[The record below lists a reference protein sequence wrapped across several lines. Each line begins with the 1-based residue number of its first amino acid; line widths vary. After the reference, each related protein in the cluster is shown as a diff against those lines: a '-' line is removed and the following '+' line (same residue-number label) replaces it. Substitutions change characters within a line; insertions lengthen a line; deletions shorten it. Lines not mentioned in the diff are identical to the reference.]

1 MTSQPVPKVGA
12 IEIAPLVDEL
22 AAGDRLRNVRDSVS
36 ANTWKAYQRDL
47 ADYQQWLHDRR
58 RASWASPAT
67 IVAYLEFLEE
77 KGAKYSTIA
86 RRVAAMHKLVEAEA
100 HLTAGAVFDDGIYVM
115 DPTKD
120 LRVTTALKAIR
131 RRIRN
136 EKSERSKPQ
145 AAAAIDGSKLLQIL
159 LTLDPGSPS
168 GIRDKALLLIGWYG
182 ALRRSEIAGMRREHL
197 TIDDHG
203 VAIELTVSKGDQ
215 DDSVWVPIPRQ
226 PGREWDPV
234 GALETWTQVID
245 DTGVDNL
252 AISAE
257 NGHAETAIWLA
268 VRSGGHIQAKPIGD
282 NSVNALVRRK
292 AKIAGLK
299 APGGQNFSA
308 HSLRAGFVTE
318 AKSRGL
324 DDSDIMRHTR
334 HKSLQ
339 MMLHYNQGTWWNN
352 NAAGSITL

>member
-1 MTSQPVPKVGA
+1 MTDVAPRVGA
-12 IEIAPLVDEL
+12 LELAPLVDEL

-47 ADYQQWLHDRR
+47 ADYQQWLKDHR

-67 IVAYLEFLEE
+67 IVAYLEFLEA

-86 RRVAAMHKLVEAEA
+86 RRIAAIHKLVEAEA
-100 HLTAGAVFDDGIYVM
+100 HLTAGAVFDDEIYVM

-159 LTLDPGSPS
+159 LTLDPDSPA

-197 TIDDHG
+197 SIDDHG
-203 VAIELTVSKGDQ
+203 VAIELDVSKGDQ
-215 DDSVWVPIPRQ
+215 TNSVWVPIPRQ
-226 PGREWDPV
+226 PGRDWDPV
-234 GALETWTQVID
+234 GALEQWLQVTD
-245 DTGVDNL
+245 DASNHI
-252 AISAE
+252 AMSAQ
-257 NGHAETAIWLA
+257 NGLAETPIWLGIRA
-268 VRSGGHIQAKPIGD
+268 GGHLQRNPIGD
-282 NSVNALVRRK
+282 NSVNALVKRK
-292 AKIAGLK
+292 ATLAGLK
-299 APGGQNFSA
+299 APNGQNFSA

-352 NAAGSITL
+352 NAAGNIFL